1 MHRHRHQH
9 LLLAAALLCTG
20 ASALPNL
27 LQIDW
32 RRLPDIPAQG
42 PLHQGFQDADG
53 GFLDDDIVLTA
64 FGYSGGSIPGF
75 LNTAYIYNISS
86 SNLAVGAKGGT
97 SWTALP
103 PAPVSG
109 RQEVGA
115 SIIDGDAYFVG
126 GFSYSPP
133 YTYTDVLR
141 LHRGAAAPAAGGTT
155 TPATVTATATAT
167 ATAPLAQQASSAAWT
182 WSALPPLPYPLCS
195 MGVASVGSRLY
206 VFGGADYDGKA
217 FYVFA
222 DRAGGN
228 VGLGRRLLVLDTK
241 NTTGGWRRL
250 PDLDTEGAP
259 RWVHAFSS
267 VGSQLLVIGGAVSN
281 GSSVVDNWAFDTAME
296 TWERLPDLPISR

>member
-1 MHRHRHQH
+1 MRQH
-9 LLLAAALLCTG
+9 LLLAAALLFTC
-20 ASALPNL
+20 ASAALPEL

-42 PLHQGFQDADG
+42 PLLQGFQDSDG

-86 SNLAVGAKGGT
+86 SNLAANDAAGAKGGT

-133 YTYTDVLR
+133 FTYTDVLR
-141 LHRGAAAPAAGGTT
+141 LHRGAAAPAPVASG
-155 TPATVTATATAT
+155 ATATAT

-206 VFGGADYDGKA
+206 VFGGADYDAKA

-250 PDLDTEGAP
+250 PDLDAEGAP
-259 RWVHAFSS
+259 RFVHAFSS